1 MEGKGKAVLEAHP
14 DIIKINIKIV
24 DSSNIN
30 PNTRPTNKIQYPM
43 KSTRN

>member
-1 MEGKGKAVLEAHP
+1 MVGKGKAVIEANP
-14 DIIKINIKIV
+14 DKIKINIKIV

-30 PNTRPTNKIQYPM
+30 PNTRPTNKIHNPK

>member
-1 MEGKGKAVLEAHP
+1 MAGKGKAVSEDNP
-14 DIIKINIKIV
+14 DKIKINIKIV

-30 PNTRPTNKIQYPM
+30 QNTRPTNKIHNPK

>member
-1 MEGKGKAVLEAHP
+1 MAGKGKAVLEAHP

-30 PNTRPTNKIQYPM
+30 PNTRPTNKLQYPM